1 MDYNQW
7 MEHISRELLKSKA
20 KLKRHSYEEANK
32 GNRMVGG
39 LSSNDIPLQSAQ
51 SSSLSQVDD
60 R

>member
-7 MEHISRELLKSKA
+7 MDHISRELLKSKA
-20 KLKRHSYEEANK
+20 KLKQHNYEEANK

-39 LSSNDIPLQSAQ
+39 LSFNDIPLQSAQ
-51 SSSLSQVDD
+51 SSSLPQVDD